1 MSSKTGWRQAM
12 ADNYKVK
19 VNVEIVK
26 CTDAVIDEC
35 IQAGVGMFERIIS
48 VEQAQS
54 IDICEQML
62 LQTNYAALRDAF
74 ACHCSRMSR
83 QHALEFVEELE
94 GCEVKPYRVEG
105 EIGRITFDSYWV
117 EPGAGRDET
126 ATCLFPPLHGKE
138 WYRTTGFKEIGLV
151 HGTVEDSYRKT
162 SVLINRVRHQEDAT
176 PFRTLRE
183 NSEYEGRQIM
193 AYMEQQAGEI
203 FDEHGFTAEG
213 LPTDTAVDRSEQKL
227 VTLPPRQVAPA
238 LQACAPEPEWETEM
252 THNPVAYEEP
262 TRSTQVSLDDVN
274 VKRQK
279 SSRKADPEPDK
290 KRKYA
295 HNTVAHIAHDGASYI
310 INGRGIM
317 RVLHLVLAFLL
328 HNHLLSNNLVFFVD
342 GYKTLYTAIRYAFC
356 WFPALQVILD
366 WYHLEKRCK
375 EQLSLALK
383 GRVIRNTLL
392 EQLLPCLWHGCLDR
406 AISILQTVEPA
417 SIKNQDAL
425 DTLIDYLQRNRPYLP
440 CYSVRKRLG
449 LRNSSNLG
457 EKANDLIVSD
467 RQKHNGMSWSKAGSA
482 ALAAV
487 SALARN
493 REYKRW
499 FQTGTLSF
507 SFSLPG

>member
-1 MSSKTGWRQAM
+1 M

-26 CTDAVIDEC
+26 CADVVANEFLQV
-35 IQAGVGMFERIIS
+35 GVGMFERIIS
-48 VEQAQS
+48 AEQAQS
-54 IDICEQML
+54 IDTCEQML

-74 ACHCSRMSR
+74 ACHCSRMS
-83 QHALEFVEELE
+83 QQYALEFGAELE

-105 EIGRITFDSYWV
+105 EIGRITFDTYWV
-117 EPGAGRDET
+117 EPGTGRDET
-126 ATCLFPPLHGKE
+126 AKCLFPTLHGKE

-162 SVLINRVRHQEDAT
+162 SVLINRVRHQADAT
-176 PFRTLRE
+176 PFRTLRDAWR
-183 NSEYEGRQIM
+183 SEYEGRQIM

-203 FDEHGFTAEG
+203 FDEQGFTAAG
-213 LPTDTAVDRSEQKL
+213 LPTDRAVDRSEQKL
-227 VTLPPRQVAPA
+227 VTLSPRQVAPA

-252 THNPVAYEEP
+252 INNPVAYEEP
-262 TRSTQVSLDDVN
+262 TRSTQISLDDVN

-279 SSRKADPEPDK
+279 SSRKAGLEPDK
-290 KRKYA
+290 KPKYA

-317 RVLHLVLAFLL
+317 RVLQLVLAFLL
-328 HNHLLSNNLVFFVD
+328 HNHLLSHNLIFFVD
-342 GYKTLYTAIRYAFC
+342 GYKTLYTAIGHAFC
-356 WFPALQVILD
+356 WFPATQIILD

-383 GRVIRNTLL
+383 GRAIRNTLL

-406 AISILQTVEPA
+406 AITILQTVEPA
-417 SIKNQDAL
+417 SIKNQDAF

-449 LRNSSNLG
+449 LRNSSNQG

-467 RQKHNGMSWSKAGSA
+467 RQKHNGMSWSKSGSA

-487 SALARN
+487 TALARN
-493 REYKRW
+493 REYNRW

-507 SFSLPG
+507 SLAR

>member
-1 MSSKTGWRQAM
+1 M
-12 ADNYKVK
+12 ANNYKVK

-26 CTDAVIDEC
+26 CVDAVTDEFT
-35 IQAGVGMFERIIS
+35 QAGVGMFERIIS
-48 VEQAQS
+48 AEQAQS

-74 ACHCSRMSR
+74 ACHCSTMSR

-94 GCEVKPYRVEG
+94 ACEVKPYRVEG
-105 EIGRITFDSYWV
+105 EIGRITFDTYWV
-117 EPGAGRDET
+117 EPGAGSDKT
-126 ATCLFPPLHGKE
+126 AKFLFPTLHGKE

-151 HGTVEDSYRKT
+151 YGTVEDSYRK
-162 SVLINRVRHQEDAT
+162 SSALINRVRHQEGAT

-193 AYMEQQAGEI
+193 TSMAQQAGEI
-203 FDEHGFTAEG
+203 FDEDGFTAAG
-213 LPTDTAVDRSEQKL
+213 MPTDTAVDRSEQGL
-227 VTLPPRQVAPA
+227 VTLPPTQVRPA
-238 LQACAPEPEWETEM
+238 VQACAPEPEWETEM
-252 THNPVAYEEP
+252 TNNPVAYEEP

-279 SSRKADPEPDK
+279 SSRQESPETEK

-295 HNTVAHIAHDGASYI
+295 HNTVAHIAYNRAAYI
-310 INGRGIM
+310 INGKGIM
-317 RVLHLVLAFLL
+317 RVLPLVLAFLL
-328 HNHLLSNNLVFFVD
+328 HNHLLSHNLIFFVD
-342 GYKTLYTAIRYAFC
+342 GHKTLYTAIRYAFS
-356 WFPALQVILD
+356 WFPPVQIILD

-375 EQLSLALK
+375 EQLSMALK
-383 GRVIRNTLL
+383 GRAIRNTLL
-392 EQLLPCLWHGCLDR
+392 EQLLPCLWHGCVDR
-406 AISILQTVEPA
+406 AIAVLQTVAPTQ
-417 SIKNQDAL
+417 IKNQAEL
-425 DTLIDYLQRNRPYLP
+425 DTLIGYLQRNRPYLP
-440 CYSVRKRLG
+440 CYSVRKQLG

-467 RQKHNGMSWSKAGSA
+467 RQKHNGMSWSKSGSA

-493 REYKRW
+493 QEYKRW

-507 SFSLPG
+507 SFSLAV

>member
-1 MSSKTGWRQAM
+1 MSSKMRWRQEM

-26 CTDAVIDEC
+26 CTDAVVDEC
-35 IQAGVGMFERIIS
+35 IQAGVGIFERIIS

-54 IDICEQML
+54 IDVCEQML

-74 ACHCSRMSR
+74 ASHCSRVSR

-105 EIGRITFDSYWV
+105 EIGRITFDTYWV
-117 EPGAGRDET
+117 EPGADSDET
-126 ATCLFPPLHGKE
+126 ANSLFPTLHGKE

-151 HGTVEDSYRKT
+151 HGTVEGSYRKT
-162 SVLINRVRHQEDAT
+162 SVLINRVRHQEDGT

-203 FDEHGFTAEG
+203 FDEQSFTAAG
-213 LPTDTAVDRSEQKL
+213 MPTDRAVDRSEQTL
-227 VTLPPRQVAPA
+227 VTLPPRQIGPA
-238 LQACAPEPEWETEM
+238 LQVCAPEPEWETEM
-252 THNPVAYEEP
+252 TNNPVAYEEP
-262 TRSTQVSLDDVN
+262 TRSTQISLDDVN

-279 SSRKADPEPDK
+279 SSRKENLEPDK

-295 HNTVAHIAHDGASYI
+295 HNTVAHIAYNGATYL
-310 INGRGIM
+310 INGKGIM

-328 HNHLLSNNLVFFVD
+328 HNHLLSHNVIFFVD
-342 GYKTLYTAIRYAFC
+342 GHKTLYTAIRYVFS
-356 WFPALQVILD
+356 WFPPVQIILD

-383 GRVIRNTLL
+383 GRTLRNTLL
-392 EQLLPCLWHGCLDR
+392 EQLLPCLWHGCVDR
-406 AISILQTVEPA
+406 AIVVLQAVEPTQ
-417 SIKNQDAL
+417 IKNQAEL
-425 DTLIDYLQRNRPYLP
+425 ETLIGYLQRNRPYLP
-440 CYSVRKRLG
+440 CYSVRKLLG

-467 RQKHNGMSWSKAGSA
+467 RQKHNGMSWSKSGSA

-499 FQTGTLSF
+499 FQTGSLSF
-507 SFSLPG
+507 SFSFAD